1 MVRFKNRYLLVE
13 TVWRDGTQHV
23 AKLSSRALAESIKS
37 SVQANFGD
45 MGSAS
50 VMQSLQGTSRRR
62 FVLLSFCRSLHP
74 LLCSH

>member
-13 TVWRDGTQHV
+13 TVWRDGAQHA

-50 VMQSLQGTSRRR
+50 VMQSLQGAKVGVIGFNCSACA
-62 FVLLSFCRSLHP
+62 LCPLH
-74 LLCSH
+74 CSH